1 MPRNSL
7 YPLFVVVILGLISC
21 QSGPRQLPILGERDF
36 INGDTVY
43 HTIPDFEFIDQDSS
57 LVTKESFKGKIYIAD
72 FFFTHCPTICPKVT
86 KQMMRL
92 YDKYESNEGVLLLAH
107 SIDVRNDT
115 VGRLKE
121 YADKL
126 EIKAP
131 KWRLVTGKKEDILGI
146 ANQYF
151 SIAKEDSSSPGGF
164 DHSGKLI
171 LVDKQFRVRSF
182 CDGTDPNSVD
192 QFMKDID
199 ALLLEN

>member
-1 MPRNSL
+1 MLRNSFYL
-7 YPLFVVVILGLISC
+7 LVCLFVLGQMAC
-21 QSGPRQLPILGERDF
+21 QSGPRVLPILGERDF
-36 INGDTVY
+36 ENGDTVY
-43 HTIPDFEFIDQDSS
+43 HTIPDFEFIDQDSNK
-57 LVTKESFKGKIYIAD
+57 VTKADFKGKIYIAD

-92 YDKYESNEGVLLLAH
+92 YDKYKSDDRVLLLAH

-126 EIKAP
+126 EIKTP

-151 SIAKEDSSSPGGF
+151 SIAKEDSESPGGF

-171 LVDKQFRVRSF
+171 LTDKQFRIRAF
-182 CDGTDPNSVD
+182 CDGTDPVSVD
-192 QFMKDID
+192 NFMKDID